1 MRPHLLAGLV
11 LAMAV
16 PPPASAGDR
25 PAGESVLACD
35 SLVALR
41 QLSAEAGEDRARA
54 AGHLS
59 DQPGCRLVPR
69 DRIGAVE
76 RRTVFGG
83 APYECLTQ
91 TGGGACLWV
100 MP

>member
-1 MRPHLLAGLV
+1 MRPHLVTGLV
-11 LAMAV
+11 LIALLPGPALAD
-16 PPPASAGDR
+16 PPS
-25 PAGESVLACD
+25 GETVLACD

-41 QLSAEAGEDRARA
+41 QLSAESGEDRARA

-69 DRIGAVE
+69 DKVGAVE

-83 APYECLTQ
+83 APYECLAQ
-91 TGGGACLWV
+91 TGGGPCLWV

>member
-1 MRPHLLAGLV
+1 M
-11 LAMAV
+11 
-16 PPPASAGDR
+16 
-25 PAGESVLACD
+25 ACD
-35 SLVALR
+35 SLIALR
-41 QLSAEAGEDRARA
+41 QLSAESGEDRTRA
-54 AGHLS
+54 AAHLA

-69 DRIGAVE
+69 DKVGAVE

-83 APYECLTQ
+83 APYECLAQ